1 MNHSSEYLKG
11 IYTKCSMFS
20 AIINCQFDSS
30 ELKNVKKLVKQKAQ
44 ALKPLIIRID
54 RECAFL

>member
-1 MNHSSEYLKG
+1 MNHSSENLKG

-20 AIINCQFDSS
+20 TIINYQFEAS

-44 ALKPLIIRID
+44 ALKPLIFRID
-54 RECAFL
+54 WECAFL